1 MKKVLGF
8 VLILVP
14 SMVFSQWSIMDES
27 FDDYNVGDLVS
38 TVGAD
43 NGWGLWTGLDAE
55 SCVVS
60 SDQFLS
66 GTNSGHVFDNGT
78 TSTRANWS
86 WSEYSEGKYSFYTNI
101 YVPDNSDGGFIGF
114 HDSLNLEMPH
124 SISILGD
131 SSLLFLDWEAFDYL
145 EANNLAEGEWHE
157 IHVIFDLD
165 NATSEFIVDAVS
177 IGTMGTSFGVTG
189 GISFGSVEFAAYAY
203 NPFTGQQPPGS
214 YYIDDLNLVDELSLV
229 GLSEQL
235 APSLKLMPNPS
246 NGDFTIDFNGSSFKH
261 AKLKITDMNGT
272 KVYAKTLSVAT
283 GLENF
288 QTSMDAGIYFIEV
301 ADATQTWNSR
311 LVIK

>member
-14 SMVFSQWSIMDES
+14 SMVFCQWSIMDES

-101 YVPDNSDGGFIGF
+101 YIPNNSDGGFIGF

-131 SSLLFLDWEAFDYL
+131 SSMLFLDWEAFDYL
-145 EANNLAEGEWHE
+145 EVNNLAEGEWHE

-261 AKLKITDMNGT
+261 AKLTITDMNGT
-272 KVYAKTLSVAT
+272 KVYAKTLSIAT

-288 QTSMDAGIYFIEV
+288 QTSIDAGIYFIEV

>member
-8 VLILVP
+8 VLILAP
-14 SMVFSQWSIMDES
+14 SIIFSQWSIMDES

-38 TVGAD
+38 TVGSA

-55 SCVVS
+55 SCIVS

-66 GTNSGHVFDNGT
+66 GMNSGHVLDNGT

-101 YVPDNSDGGFIGF
+101 YVPNNSEGGFIGF

-246 NGDFTIDFNGSSFKH
+246 NGDFTIDFNGSSFNQ
-261 AKLKITDMNGT
+261 AKLTITDMNGT
-272 KVYAKTLSVAT
+272 KVYAKTLSEAA
-283 GLENF
+283 GFENF
-288 QTSMDAGIYFIEV
+288 QTSMDAGVYFIQV
-301 ADATQTWNSR
+301 TDATQTWNSR

>member
-8 VLILVP
+8 FLILVP
-14 SMVFSQWSIMDES
+14 SMVFSQWILMDES
-27 FDDYNVGDLVS
+27 FDDYNAGDLVS
-38 TVGAD
+38 TVGSA

-60 SDQFLS
+60 ADQFLS
-66 GTNSGHVFDNGT
+66 GTNSGHVFDDGT

-86 WSEYSEGKYSFYTNI
+86 WSEYSEGKYSFYTSLYI
-101 YVPDNSDGGFIGF
+101 PEDSEGGFIGF

-131 SSLLFLDWEAFDYL
+131 SALLFLDWEAFDYL

-157 IHVIFDLD
+157 VHVIFDLD
-165 NATSEFIVDAVS
+165 NATSEFIVDEVS
-177 IGTMGTSFGVTG
+177 VGTMGTSFGVTG
-189 GISFGSVEFAAYAY
+189 GISFGSIEFAAYAY

-229 GLSEQL
+229 GFSEQL
-235 APSLKLMPNPS
+235 VPSLTLMPNPS
-246 NGDFTIDFNGSSFKH
+246 NGDFTIDFNGSSFEQ
-261 AKLKITDMNGT
+261 AKLTISDMTGA
-272 KVYAKTLSVAT
+272 KVYSKTLAAVS

-288 QTSMDAGIYFIEV
+288 QTSMGAGVYFIEV
-301 ADATQTWNSR
+301 TDAAQKWNSK

>member
-1 MKKVLGF
+1 MNKVLGI
-8 VLILVP
+8 VVMLLP
-14 SMVFSQWSIMDES
+14 SMVFSQWSLLNES
-27 FDDYNVGDLVS
+27 FDDYNLGELVS
-38 TVGAD
+38 TVGTD

-60 SDQFLS
+60 TDQFLS
-66 GTNSGHVFDNGT
+66 GTNSGHVFDDGT
-78 TSTRANWS
+78 TSTRATWS

-101 YVPDNSDGGFIGF
+101 FVPEDSEGGFIGF

-131 SSLLFLDWEAFDYL
+131 SALLFLDWEAFDYL
-145 EANNLAEGEWHE
+145 EANNLTAGEWHE

-189 GISFGSVEFAAYAY
+189 GIPFGSIEFASYAY

-229 GLSEQL
+229 GLSEQ
-235 APSLKLMPNPS
+235 ATPSLKLMPNPS
-246 NGDFTIDFNGSSFKH
+246 NGAFTIDFNGSSFER
-261 AKLKITDMNGT
+261 AELTITNMTGA
-272 KVYAKTLSVAT
+272 KVYAKTLSIVS

-288 QTSMDAGIYFIEV
+288 QTSMDAGAYLIEV
-301 ADATQTWNSR
+301 TDGTRSWNSR
-311 LVIK
+311 IIIK

>member
-1 MKKVLGF
+1 MNKFFGI
-8 VLILVP
+8 VLILAP
-14 SMVFSQWSIMDES
+14 SIIFSQWSIMDES

-38 TVGAD
+38 TVGSA

-66 GTNSGHVFDNGT
+66 GTNSGHVLDNGI

-101 YVPDNSDGGFIGF
+101 YVPENSEGGFIGF

-177 IGTMGTSFGVTG
+177 IGTMGTSFG
-189 GISFGSVEFAAYAY
+189 ISGAIPFGSVEFAAYAY

-229 GLSEQL
+229 GASEQVK
-235 APSLKLMPNPS
+235 PSLKLMPNPS
-246 NGDFTIDFNGSSFKH
+246 NGDFAIDFNGSSFEQ
-261 AKLKITDMNGT
+261 AELTITNMTGA
-272 KVYAKTLSVAT
+272 KVYAKTLSVVA
-283 GLENF
+283 GLEKF
-288 QTSMDAGIYFIEV
+288 QTSIDAGVYLIEV
-301 ADATQTWNSR
+301 TDGSRTWNSR
-311 LVIK
+311 IIIK

>member
-1 MKKVLGF
+1 MYKVLGIVF
-8 VLILVP
+8 MLVP
-14 SMVFSQWSIMDES
+14 SLVFSQWSLLDES

-38 TVGAD
+38 SVGAT

-60 SDQFLS
+60 ADQFLS
-66 GTNSGHVFDNGT
+66 GTNSGHVVDDGT
-78 TSTRANWS
+78 TSSRATWS

-101 YVPDNSDGGFIGF
+101 YVPENSEGGFIGF

-131 SSLLFLDWEAFDYL
+131 SALLFLDWEAFDYL
-145 EANNLAEGEWHE
+145 EANNLSAGEWHE

-177 IGTMGTSFGVTG
+177 IGTMGTSFGVSG
-189 GISFGSVEFAAYAY
+189 AIPFGSVEFAAYAY

-214 YYIDDLNLVDELSLV
+214 YYIDDLKLVDELSLV
-229 GLSEQL
+229 GASEKVK
-235 APSLKLMPNPS
+235 PSLKLMPNPS
-246 NGDFTIDFNGSSFKH
+246 NGAFAIDFNGSSFEQ
-261 AKLKITDMNGT
+261 AELTITNMTGA
-272 KVYAKTLSVAT
+272 KVYAKTLSVVS

-288 QTSMDAGIYFIEV
+288 QTSIDAGVYLIEV
-301 ADATQTWNSR
+301 THGSRIWNSR
-311 LVIK
+311 IIIK

>member
-14 SMVFSQWSIMDES
+14 SMVFCQWSIMDES

-145 EANNLAEGEWHE
+145 EANNLAAGEWHE

-261 AKLKITDMNGT
+261 AKLTITDMNGT